1 MARTFSKLLNYFPWY
16 QRLSKSPQL
25 SAWACLLY
33 LTPPPSHSLLLIPM
47 SNFPP
52 QDIFISSETVIS
64 MIWSAHQRIHPLHT
78 AVFSSLKL
86 INTQSQRDWEPLT
99 PSDTKISRVSTTQLS
114 AHYKPGMVLKIPLNC
129 KPEMVLKIPQEQ
141 GCSHKTHSIRITFAT
156 FVIKLVCP
164 LLTLLESWH
173 HVLLKI
179 YLIWGIWTSKTVL
192 LKITITNNF
201 YNHESYKNKK

>member
-1 MARTFSKLLNYFPWY
+1 MARAFSKLLNYFPWY

-33 LTPPPSHSLLLIPM
+33 LIPPPSHSLLLIPM

-86 INTQSQRDWEPLT
+86 INTQSQRDWETLT

-114 AHYKPGMVLKIPLNC
+114 AHYKPGMVLKIPLNLN
-129 KPEMVLKIPQEQ
+129 LKWSWK
-141 GCSHKTHSIRITFAT
+141 SHRNKGALTKHTASG
-156 FVIKLVCP
+156 LH
-164 LLTLLESWH
+164 LLHLW
-173 HVLLKI
+173 
-179 YLIWGIWTSKTVL
+179 
-192 LKITITNNF
+192 
-201 YNHESYKNKK
+201 